1 MPLRSYGVLKARAVD
16 RRREGAPDDS
26 PHYQVHLVDDDGTD
40 YRIAV
45 NVLSQLPPSELLY
58 LAVDDFRH
66 PITALLPEAAGWT
79 ALPPRP
85 GGANLDF
92 IRANLFDPA
101 AMRPLPPDVS
111 GPDNDLA
118 DRLDHYIERAIAD
131 PQANVY
137 AFGERWGPES
147 NTSDKIFGFRP
158 GNGVHDIHMNQG
170 NSGRFRAD
178 DGVWQD
184 GGLLLHFPGEGRW
197 VAIFLAFQSQ
207 AWHTDDRTGH
217 AIEGAPPR
225 PTPTPPPPTPAP
237 PEPVPMP
244 PEPVPSAVPL
254 RIVAALVNPVGPAP
268 EAETATL
275 LNVSASSVDL
285 TGWRLA
291 DRMKRSCPLPEV
303 DLAPGA
309 TLLVQL
315 PPEVQLGNKGGAITL
330 LDPDGLKVDG
340 VAYTGDAIPDE
351 GWTVVF

>member
-16 RRREGAPDDS
+16 RRREGSSDDT
-26 PHYQVHLVDDDGTD
+26 PHYQIHLVDDGGTD

-66 PITALLPEAAGWT
+66 PITALLPEAAGWM

-85 GGANLDF
+85 GAANLDF

-101 AMRPLPPDVS
+101 DMRPLPPDVS

-118 DRLDHYIERAIAD
+118 DRLDHYVGRAIAD
-131 PQANVY
+131 PAATVY

-184 GGLLLHFPGEGRW
+184 GGLLLHFPAEGRW
-197 VAIFLAFQSQ
+197 VAVFLAFQSQ

-225 PTPTPPPPTPAP
+225 PVPTPAPGPTPTPPVPAP
-237 PEPVPMP
+237 APIPAPGV
-244 PEPVPSAVPL
+244 VPL
-254 RIVAALVNPVGPAP
+254 RILAALVNPVGPGP
-268 EAETATL
+268 ETETVTL
-275 LNVSASSVDL
+275 LNASANAVDL

-291 DRMKRSCPLPEV
+291 DRMKRSCPLPEIGL
-303 DLAPGA
+303 DAGG

-315 PPEVQLGNKGGAITL
+315 APDVQLGNKGGIITL
-330 LDPDGLKVDG
+330 LDPEGLKVDG
-340 VAYTGDAIPDE
+340 VAYTAQDIPAE

>member
-1 MPLRSYGVLKARAVD
+1 MPLRSYGVLNARAVD
-16 RRREGAPDDS
+16 RRREGAPDDT
-26 PHYQVHLVDDDGTD
+26 PHYQVHLVDDGGTD

-66 PITALLPEAAGWT
+66 PITDLLPEAGGWT
-79 ALPPRP
+79 DLPPRP
-85 GGANLDF
+85 GAANLDF

-101 AMRPLPPDVS
+101 DMRALPPDVS

-118 DRLDHYIERAIAD
+118 DRLDHYVERAIAD
-131 PQANVY
+131 PAATVY
-137 AFGERWGPES
+137 AFGERWGPET

-184 GGLLLHFPGEGRW
+184 GGLLLHFPGEARW

-225 PTPTPPPPTPAP
+225 PTPTPVPAPPTPVPAP
-237 PEPVPMP
+237 PTEEPAPLPGLVP
-244 PEPVPSAVPL
+244 V
-254 RIVAALVNPVGPAP
+254 RIVAAMVNPVGPGP
-268 EAETATL
+268 ETETVTL
-275 LNVSASSVDL
+275 LNV

-291 DRMKRSCPLPEV
+291 DRMKRSCPLPEGA
-303 DLAPGA
+303 LAAGA
-309 TLLVQL
+309 TLVVQL
-315 PPEVQLGNKGGAITL
+315 ASDVQLGNKGGAVTL
-330 LDPDGLKVDG
+330 LDPEGLKVDG
-340 VAYTGDAIPDE
+340 VAYTAQDIPAE